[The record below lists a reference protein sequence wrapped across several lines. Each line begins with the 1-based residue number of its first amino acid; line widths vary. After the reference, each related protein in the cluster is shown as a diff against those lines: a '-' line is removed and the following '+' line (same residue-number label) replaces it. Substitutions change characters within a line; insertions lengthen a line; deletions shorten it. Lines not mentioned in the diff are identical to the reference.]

1 MLIRCTFSVPLQR
14 IRVYTREV
22 SEVSSLP
29 EYIIKR
35 GPYIK
40 EAPGTS
46 SEIIII
52 YEFDKA
58 KIAEVWE
65 YISKQL
71 DILHGIPG
79 FTFSA
84 HILEE
89 GKEVRRVPI
98 KLDGQGVTKPFSQH
112 PPTFE

>member
-14 IRVYTREV
+14 IRDYTREV

-29 EYIIKR
+29 EYIIKK

-40 EAPGTS
+40 DAPGTGS
-46 SEIIII
+46 KIIII
-52 YEFDKA
+52 YEFDKT

-84 HILEE
+84 HIFPKN
-89 GKEVRRVPI
+89 KEVRRVPI
-98 KLDGQGVTKPFSQH
+98 NLDGRSVTEPFSQR
-112 PPTFE
+112 P